1 MEGLLYFFVLSWQRL
16 GNDLLQR
23 PQEASYSTIKHTDLT
38 ERKLGLDER
47 KENEGYG
54 MWRPKIKDIILLP
67 LRQAE

>member
-47 KENEGYG
+47 KENEEYVA
-54 MWRPKIKDIILLP
+54 PKNKRYYFAP
-67 LRQAE
+67 FTSG